1 MLAPIDKNGP
11 AGIRDR
17 SIESHAM
24 PPPWVRAAIAVR
36 CNSTIRGHSA
46 VSSEVVKALL
56 NLLEHHITPIV
67 PIRGSV
73 SASGDLMPL
82 SYIAGAV
89 EGNPDIYVQVGDS
102 SDCSSEAKV
111 MTARDALLS
120 MGLDARSMGPKEGL
134 SIVNGTSSSAGLASL
149 VMYESHQLAVLVQ
162 ALSGMAVE
170 ALMGNSESFHPFIS
184 AVRPHT
190 GQSECASNVLSLL
203 QGSHLAH
210 GISNAKDRKR
220 SGLIQD
226 RYALRSIPQWIGPQ
240 LEDLLS
246 AHKQVTTELNSSCDN
261 PLVDSASDD
270 IYYGCNFQAV
280 SITSAMEKTRL
291 SLQMLGKLIFAQ
303 STEMIEPHLNNGLP
317 TNLVA
322 DDPNLSFTMKGVDTN
337 MAAYMA
343 ELAHLAHPVSSHI
356 QAAEMHNQ
364 SVNSMALA
372 TSRFSMQAAEILSI
386 MCACHIYVGCQ
397 ALDLRALH
405 LKFIE
410 HAAPTALLDVTAQ
423 VIRGVSDADH
433 TQLDTAFRVHIAKTW
448 PKLNTLS
455 SEDRCTEVA
464 KSGLDVLVDVFGDIS
479 SSLSAHDLRNWKS
492 QAATTLNETYQ
503 ATAAQ
508 FFENPH
514 TEELLGKGSKAIYRT
529 VRKTLGVPLH
539 LGFVE
544 HPTAMSDSLHGRDKK
559 TIGSWVSIIYEAVRK
574 GSLVAP
580 LMEEL
585 RVLVPGS

>member
-1 MLAPIDKNGP
+1 M
-11 AGIRDR
+11 
-17 SIESHAM
+17 
-24 PPPWVRAAIAVR
+24 
-36 CNSTIRGHSA
+36 
-46 VSSEVVKALL
+46 LL

-67 PIRGSV
+67 PLRGSV

-89 EGNPDIYVQVGDS
+89 EGNPDIYVQVGDTS
-102 SDCSSEAKV
+102 TV

-134 SIVNGTSSSAGLASL
+134 SIVNGTSSSAALASL
-149 VMYESHQLAVLVQ
+149 VMFESHQLAVLVQ

-261 PLVDSASDD
+261 PLVDAASAD

-343 ELAHLAHPVSSHI
+343 ELAHLAHPISSHI

-386 MCACHIYVGCQ
+386 MCACHIYVSCQ

-405 LKFIE
+405 LKFTE
-410 HAAPTALLDVTAQ
+410 HAGPALLAVTAQ
-423 VIRGVSDADH
+423 VIPGVSETDLS
-433 TQLDTAFRVHIAKTW
+433 QLDTEFKARIAKTW

-464 KSGLDVLVDVFGDIS
+464 KSALDVIVDVFSQDTSRVG
-479 SSLSAHDLRNWKS
+479 LSAHDLRNWKS
-492 QAATTLNETYQ
+492 QAIRSLNETYQ
-503 ATAAQ
+503 TTATQ
-508 FFENPH
+508 FFQNPH
-514 TEELLGKGSKAIYRT
+514 TEELLGRGSMIVYQT

-539 LGFVE
+539 LGFDE
-544 HPTAMSDSLHGRDKK
+544 HPTATSDTLHGRDKK
-559 TIGSWVSIIYEAVRK
+559 TIGSWVSIIYEAVRT
-574 GSLVAP
+574 GRVVAP

-585 RVLVPGS
+585 GANVLSS

>member
-1 MLAPIDKNGP
+1 MLAPVDKAGP
-11 AGIRDR
+11 ASIRGK

-67 PIRGSV
+67 PLRGSV

-89 EGNPDIYVQVGDS
+89 EGNPDIYVQVGDTS
-102 SDCSSEAKV
+102 TV

-134 SIVNGTSSSAGLASL
+134 SIVNGTSSSAALASL
-149 VMYESHQLAVLVQ
+149 VMFESHQLAVLVQ

-261 PLVDSASDD
+261 PLVDAASAD

-386 MCACHIYVGCQ
+386 MCACHIYVSCQ

-405 LKFIE
+405 LKFTE
-410 HAAPTALLDVTAQ
+410 HAGPALLAMTAQ
-423 VIRGVSDADH
+423 VIPGVSETDLS
-433 TQLDTAFRVHIAKTW
+433 QLDTAFKALIAKTW

-464 KSGLDVLVDVFGDIS
+464 KSALDVIVDVFSQDTSRAG
-479 SSLSAHDLRNWKS
+479 LSAHDLRSWKS
-492 QAATTLNETYQ
+492 QATRSLNETYQ
-503 ATAAQ
+503 TTATQ
-508 FFENPH
+508 FFQNPH
-514 TEELLGKGSKAIYRT
+514 TEELLGRGSRIVYQT

-539 LGFVE
+539 LGFEE
-544 HPTAMSDSLHGRDKK
+544 HPTATSDTLHGRDKK
-559 TIGSWVSIIYEAVRK
+559 TIGSWVSIIYEAVRT
-574 GSLVAP
+574 GRVVAP

-585 RVLVPGS
+585 GANVLSI

>member
-1 MLAPIDKNGP
+1 
-11 AGIRDR
+11 
-17 SIESHAM
+17 M
-24 PPPWVRAAIAVR
+24 PPSWVRAAIAVR

-67 PIRGSV
+67 PLRGSV

-89 EGNPDIYVQVGDS
+89 EGNPDIYVQVGDTS
-102 SDCSSEAKV
+102 TV

-134 SIVNGTSSSAGLASL
+134 SIVNGTSSSAALASL
-149 VMYESHQLAVLVQ
+149 VMFESHQLAVLVQ

-261 PLVDSASDD
+261 PLVDAASAD

-343 ELAHLAHPVSSHI
+343 ELAHLAHPISSHI

-386 MCACHIYVGCQ
+386 MCACHIYVSCQ

-405 LKFIE
+405 LKFTE
-410 HAAPTALLDVTAQ
+410 HAGPALLAVTAQ
-423 VIRGVSDADH
+423 VIPGVSETDLS
-433 TQLDTAFRVHIAKTW
+433 QLDTEFKARIAKTW

-464 KSGLDVLVDVFGDIS
+464 KSALDVIVDVFSQDTSRVG
-479 SSLSAHDLRNWKS
+479 LSAHDLRNWKS
-492 QAATTLNETYQ
+492 QAIRSLNETYQ
-503 ATAAQ
+503 TTATQ
-508 FFENPH
+508 FFQNPH
-514 TEELLGKGSKAIYRT
+514 TEELLGRGSMIVYQT

-539 LGFVE
+539 LGFDE
-544 HPTAMSDSLHGRDKK
+544 HPTATSDTLHGRDKK
-559 TIGSWVSIIYEAVRK
+559 TIGSWVSIIYEAVRT
-574 GSLVAP
+574 GRVVAP

-585 RVLVPGS
+585 GANVLSS